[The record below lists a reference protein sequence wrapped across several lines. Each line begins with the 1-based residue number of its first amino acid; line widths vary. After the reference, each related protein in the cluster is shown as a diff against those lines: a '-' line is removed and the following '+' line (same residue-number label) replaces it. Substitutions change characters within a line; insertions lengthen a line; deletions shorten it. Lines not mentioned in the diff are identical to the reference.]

1 MSTAEEVITKVLKV
15 SNGLGIHAR
24 VATRIVQKMQ
34 GYTCTV
40 TLTKDDVE
48 VDARSVL
55 GLLLLAAAP
64 GAEVLVKAKGPE
76 GAIAIEEIEKLI
88 QGDEP
93 QN

>member
-1 MSTAEEVITKVLKV
+1 MSMADEVITKILKV

-34 GYTCTV
+34 EYSCAV

-64 GAEVLVKAKGPE
+64 GSEVLVKAKGPD
-76 GAIAIEEIEKLI
+76 GGSAIQEIARLI
-88 QGDEP
+88 QSDEP
-93 QN
+93 QG